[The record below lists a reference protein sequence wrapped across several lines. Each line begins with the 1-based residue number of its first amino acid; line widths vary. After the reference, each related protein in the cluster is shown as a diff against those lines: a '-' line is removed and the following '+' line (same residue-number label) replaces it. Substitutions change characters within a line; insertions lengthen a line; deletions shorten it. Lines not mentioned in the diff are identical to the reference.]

1 MTTEDMSKYLP
12 TAEMQ
17 DEFEAFKKLKTQ
29 EEKDAFFKAR
39 QARFEAK
46 SPEEQKD
53 YMQKSEEG
61 LKATM
66 DRAEE
71 ILLIAQLGDL
81 ASALSLS
88 FIAKKY
94 FNRSKSWLYQRLN
107 GYKVNGKP
115 AQFTLEERKLLANAL
130 LDISKQAKDMALS
143 IS

>member
-1 MTTEDMSKYLP
+1 MEMDMKKYLP

-17 DEFEAFKKLKTQ
+17 EEFEVFKTLKTK

-39 QARFEAK
+39 KARFEAK
-46 SPEEQKD
+46 TLEEQEEYKL
-53 YMQKSEEG
+53 KSEEG
-61 LKATM
+61 LKATI

-71 ILLIAQLGDL
+71 VLLIAQLGDL
-81 ASALSLS
+81 AGALSLS

-115 AQFTLEERKLLANAL
+115 AQFTPDERKLLADAL
-130 LDISKQAKDMALS
+130 LDISRLAKDIALS

>member
-1 MTTEDMSKYLP
+1 MDMSKYLP

-17 DEFEAFKKLKTQ
+17 EEFEAFKKLSTP
-29 EEKDAFFKAR
+29 EEKESFLKAR
-39 QARFEAK
+39 KARFEAK
-46 SPEEQKD
+46 SPEDQAD
-53 YMQKSEEG
+53 YIQKSEEG
-61 LKATM
+61 LKATI

-115 AQFTLEERKLLANAL
+115 AQFTPAERKLLADAL
-130 LDISKQAKDMALS
+130 LDISQQAKDMALS
-143 IS
+143 IG

>member
-1 MTTEDMSKYLP
+1 MEMDMKKYLP

-17 DEFEAFKKLKTQ
+17 EEFEVFKTLKTK

-39 QARFEAK
+39 KARFEVK
-46 SPEEQKD
+46 TLEEQEEYKL
-53 YMQKSEEG
+53 KSEEG
-61 LKATM
+61 LKATI

-71 ILLIAQLGDL
+71 VLLIAQLGDL
-81 ASALSLS
+81 AGALSLS

-115 AQFTLEERKLLANAL
+115 AQFTPDERKLLADAL
-130 LDISKQAKDMALS
+130 LDISRLAKDMALS

>member
-1 MTTEDMSKYLP
+1 MSKYLP

-17 DEFEAFKKLKTQ
+17 EEFEAFKKLSTP
-29 EEKDAFFKAR
+29 EEKEAFLKAR
-39 QARFEAK
+39 KARFEAK
-46 SPEEQKD
+46 SEEDRAD
-53 YMQKSEEG
+53 YIQKSEEG
-61 LKATM
+61 LKATI

-88 FIAKKY
+88 YIAKKY

-115 AQFTLEERKLLANAL
+115 AQFTPAERKLLAEAL
-130 LDISKQAKDMALS
+130 LDISRQAKDMALS
-143 IS
+143 IG

>member
-1 MTTEDMSKYLP
+1 MEMDMKKYLP

-17 DEFEAFKKLKTQ
+17 EEFEVFKTLKTK

-39 QARFEAK
+39 KARFEAK
-46 SPEEQKD
+46 TLEEQEEYKL
-53 YMQKSEEG
+53 KSEEG
-61 LKATM
+61 LKATI

-71 ILLIAQLGDL
+71 VLLIAQLGDL
-81 ASALSLS
+81 AGALSLS

-115 AQFTLEERKLLANAL
+115 AQFTPDERKLLADAL
-130 LDISKQAKDMALS
+130 LDISRLAKDMALS

>member
-1 MTTEDMSKYLP
+1 MDMKKYLP

-17 DEFEAFKKLKTQ
+17 EEFEVFKTLKTK

-39 QARFEAK
+39 KARFEAK
-46 SPEEQKD
+46 TLEEQEEYKL
-53 YMQKSEEG
+53 KSEEG
-61 LKATM
+61 LKATI

-71 ILLIAQLGDL
+71 VLLIAQLGDL
-81 ASALSLS
+81 AGALSLS

-115 AQFTLEERKLLANAL
+115 AQFTPDERKLLADAL
-130 LDISKQAKDMALS
+130 LDISRLAKDIALS

>member
-1 MTTEDMSKYLP
+1 MKKYLP

-17 DEFEAFKKLKTQ
+17 EEFEVFKTLKTK

-39 QARFEAK
+39 KARFEAK
-46 SPEEQKD
+46 TLEEQEEYKL
-53 YMQKSEEG
+53 KSEEG
-61 LKATM
+61 LKATI

-71 ILLIAQLGDL
+71 VLLIAQLGDL
-81 ASALSLS
+81 AGALSLS

-115 AQFTLEERKLLANAL
+115 AQFTPDERKLLADAL
-130 LDISKQAKDMALS
+130 LDISRLAKDMALS